1 MDLSNKYPIRLLARF
16 FSGGIR
22 ESHTLED
29 QLRIR
34 VINIVSLITIVVLTA
49 FGSIAFAEGAS
60 TLGYSDLSVALVF
73 FITQIY
79 LRMTGKYSVV
89 KYVWVAST
97 GVLFVYLFNSGGV
110 EHTGHLW
117 AYIFP
122 LVAAF
127 LLGAR
132 KGAFAIFA
140 MMASIVVL
148 WIVDYSQGKA
158 VYPIG
163 LVLRYVISSA
173 IIAYATCYYEHFRQ
187 ETLKQLAASNRD
199 LDTQIAKLT
208 EAEEALRKNQ
218 EELERRVE
226 NRTNQ
231 LKTANEELQKEIL
244 SHKETEELLRS
255 SEERYRLLFENS
267 FDIILSVD
275 LQGKFVSVSPS
286 VERILGY
293 KPEELIGRPVFEL
306 NLTPQK
312 YKEMMFTEI
321 MQVFEGDSISSSEY
335 EVFTKDGEVKVAQ
348 VSAAPIRKQ
357 GNVVGMIVISRD
369 ITLHKKAQE
378 ELRKAHDELE
388 MRVTQR
394 TEELKR
400 TNEALL
406 TANRA
411 KSDFLANM
419 SHELRTPLNHIM
431 GFTELIVDKQCG
443 DLNEVQA
450 EYLTDVL
457 QSSGHLL
464 SLINDILDL
473 SKVEAGKLDLQTTEV
488 HLRTLAESG
497 MGMVREQALK
507 HGIELSMDIEG
518 SIETI
523 RADERKLKQI
533 LYNLLSNAVKFTPDG
548 GLVTITARQLS
559 PGEGQWFTREGQP
572 VRLPLDAGDP
582 LLKREQL
589 ISISVQDT
597 GIGIKG
603 EDLERIFA
611 PFEQGDGSVSRCYQ
625 GTGLGLSLTRR
636 LVELHGGRIWAESAG
651 KGKGSQFTFIMPG

>member
-1 MDLSNKYPIRLLARF
+1 MNLSSKYPIQQMARF

-22 ESHTLED
+22 EGHTLED

-34 VINIVSLITIVVLTA
+34 VINIVSVITIVVLTV

-60 TLGYSDLSVALVF
+60 TLGFADLSVALVF

-79 LRMTGKYSVV
+79 LRMTGNYSVV
-89 KYVWVAST
+89 KYFWVAST
-97 GVLFVYLFNSGGV
+97 GMLFVYLFNSGGV
-110 EHTGHLW
+110 DHTGHLW

-132 KGAFAIFA
+132 KGAFAISA
-140 MMASIVVL
+140 LMASIVLL

-173 IIAYATCYYEHFRQ
+173 IIAYATCYYEHFRH
-187 ETLKQLAASNRD
+187 ETLKQLGASNLD
-199 LDTQIAKLT
+199 LDTQIAKLK

-226 NRTNQ
+226 DRTNQ
-231 LKTANEELQKEIL
+231 LKTANKELRKEIL
-244 SHKETEELLRS
+244 RHKETEELLRS

-267 FDIILSVD
+267 FDVVFSLD
-275 LQGKFVSVSPS
+275 LQGKFVSMSPS
-286 VERILGY
+286 IERILGY
-293 KPEELIGRPVFEL
+293 RPEELIGRPVFEL
-306 NLTPQK
+306 NLTPEK
-312 YKEMMFTEI
+312 YRALMFTEI
-321 MQVFEGDSISSSEY
+321 MRVFGGDSISSSEY
-335 EVFTKDGEVKVAQ
+335 EVFTKNGEVKVAQ

-369 ITLHKKAQE
+369 ITLQKKAQE

-388 MRVTQR
+388 MRVNQR

-400 TNEALL
+400 TNEALV

-443 DLNEVQA
+443 ELNPVQE
-450 EYLTDVL
+450 EYLNDVL

-473 SKVEAGKLDLQTTEV
+473 SKVEAGKLDLQTAEV
-488 HLRTLAESG
+488 HLRMLSESG
-497 MGMVREQALK
+497 LGMVREQAIR
-507 HGIELSMDIEG
+507 HGIALSMDIEENV
-518 SIETI
+518 ETI

-548 GLVTITARQLS
+548 GLVTVTARQLS
-559 PGEGQWFTREGQP
+559 PRGGHWFTREGQSM
-572 VRLPLDAGDP
+572 RLPLDAVDP
-582 LLKREQL
+582 LLQREKL
-589 ISISVQDT
+589 IAISVQDT
-597 GIGIKG
+597 GIGING
-603 EDLERIFA
+603 EDLQRIFA
-611 PFEQGDGSVSRCYQ
+611 PFEQGDGSISRRYQ
-625 GTGLGLSLTRR
+625 GTGLGLSLTKR

-651 KGKGSQFTFIMPG
+651 KGKGSRFIFIMPG